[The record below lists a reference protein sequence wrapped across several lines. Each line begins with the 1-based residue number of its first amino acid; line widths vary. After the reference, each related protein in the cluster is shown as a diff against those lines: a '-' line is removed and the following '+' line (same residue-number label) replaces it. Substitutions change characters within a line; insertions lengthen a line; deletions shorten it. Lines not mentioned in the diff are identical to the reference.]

1 VCWRF
6 SLPEA
11 DVLYRALIV
20 VSLVLLSAAC
30 GVRSDHRSASLED
43 PGASRRTAPILV
55 FNGTGASP
63 DDVEAIEAILK
74 NNHLSYSTATSSQ
87 LNDMGQSPIRRYRLL
102 IVPGGNFVEMGNSL
116 TPNATATYA
125 KR

>member
-20 VSLVLLSAAC
+20 VSLVLLSTGC
-30 GVRSDHRSASLED
+30 GIHSDHGSMSLED
-43 PGASRRTAPILV
+43 TNASRRTAAILL

-63 DDVEAIEAILK
+63 NDVAAVEVILK
-74 NNHLSYSTATSSQ
+74 NNHLSYSTAKSSQ
-87 LNDMGQSPIRRYRLL
+87 LNQMDISEIRQYRLL
-102 IVPGGNFVEMGNSL
+102 IVPGGNSL
-116 TPNATATYA
+116 KWVTA
-125 KR
+125 